1 MYQSIERI
9 VLFYYQKCYGS
20 LPESPLYSPDHY
32 MILGDQFAKL
42 QINGHIADQGGL
54 KELSQSVG
62 NDPDIERQ
70 NGDGEA

>member
-1 MYQSIERI
+1 M
-9 VLFYYQKCYGS
+9 LFYYQKCYGS

-42 QINGHIADQGGL
+42 QINDHIAERCSL
-54 KELSQSVG
+54 EERSQSIG
-62 NDPDIERQ
+62 NDTDIERQ